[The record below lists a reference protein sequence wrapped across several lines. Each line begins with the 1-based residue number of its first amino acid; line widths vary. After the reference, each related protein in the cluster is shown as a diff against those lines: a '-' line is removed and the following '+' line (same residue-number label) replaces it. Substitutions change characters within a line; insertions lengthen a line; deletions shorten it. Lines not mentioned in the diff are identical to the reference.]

1 MSLPNV
7 EQIILDHIQANRN
20 IREFW
25 QGKIAEWRTEG
36 KSEDE
41 VAQALADN
49 LHLIYMGD
57 ESAREDLEGLID
69 YVSLMTA
76 NYSSVAFALL
86 GRDLRT
92 EAVAEMIKAPPGWP
106 EPYYVGRDGKK
117 LGPYSYAQI
126 RVKWADEEITSE
138 DKVYHEPSKQW
149 RPLRELAE
157 PWTAEGFVP
166 QNLTASPAIAPDTK
180 NAAQEQYSLWSHG
193 AQLGPFSADQI
204 REMWHK
210 GTINSAYKYWNAS
223 RNEYFPITDLVG
235 DQQHKTASP
244 SSKHERLKGT
254 KERPIRIATD
264 KSVLAIAQ
272 ATFEIDELLGK
283 GNWELRFTSNYQNGC
298 QCWTIKTPSN
308 PFDEVWIASPG
319 LAPVKVPG
327 GGPDLYANLSNDEV
341 LLYRKIIE
349 DGLRQGQMERTE
361 AAAIAAAKPDKNEA
375 STFTNCAGCGCGLL
389 GLVGLAILV
398 FASSTETRIW
408 TVVVGVILSIVF
420 GALSQYFDNRKK
432 KRTETK
438 NL

>member
-1 MSLPNV
+1 MSLPTV

-20 IREFW
+20 MREFW
-25 QGKIAEWRTEG
+25 QGKIAEWRSTG

-41 VAQALADN
+41 VALALADN
-49 LHLIYMGD
+49 IHIVYMGD

-76 NYSSVAFALL
+76 NYNYIAFALL
-86 GRDLRT
+86 GRDFQT
-92 EAVAEMIKAPPGWP
+92 EAVAAMIKAPPEWP
-106 EPYYVGRDGKK
+106 EPYYVGRDGKT
-117 LGPYSYAQI
+117 LGPYCYAQI
-126 RVKWADEEITSE
+126 RIKWADEEFTSE
-138 DKVYHEPSKQW
+138 DKAYHEPSKQW

-166 QNLTASPAIAPDTK
+166 PQATPQPAIVPESENPAK
-180 NAAQEQYSLWSHG
+180 EQYSLWSHG
-193 AQLGPFSADQI
+193 AQLGPFTALQI

-223 RNEYFPITDLVG
+223 RNEYCPITDLVD
-235 DQQHKTASP
+235 DQEQQTASP
-244 SSKHERLKGT
+244 LTTNERLKGT
-254 KERPIRIATD
+254 KKQPIQIATD
-264 KSVLAIAQ
+264 KSLFAIAQ
-272 ATFEIDELLGK
+272 SAFEIDELFGK
-283 GNWELRFTSNYQNGC
+283 DKWELRFTSAYNNGR

-308 PFDEVWIASPG
+308 PFEEVWIASPG

-327 GGPDLYANLSNDEV
+327 GGPDLYANLSNEEV

-349 DGLRQGQMERTE
+349 DGFRQGQMERAE
-361 AAAIAAAKPDKNEA
+361 AAAKAAAKPDKDEV

-432 KRTETK
+432 KRTEK
-438 NL
+438 KCS